1 LLPTNMQAFIMVKVG
16 PGYSREMVK
25 EILDVEGVE
34 EVFELTGDIDML
46 VKVRATDIED
56 LSRTVFKIRE
66 TKGIVETDT
75 RLIISSQKA

>member
-1 LLPTNMQAFIMVKVG
+1 MLPTNMQAFIMVKVG

-34 EVFELTGDIDML
+34 ELFELTGDIDML

>member
-1 LLPTNMQAFIMVKVG
+1 MQAFIMVKVG

-34 EVFELTGDIDML
+34 ELFELTGDIDML

>member
-34 EVFELTGDIDML
+34 EIFELTGDIDML